1 MRKIDP
7 PSGRWMLRVLDRG
20 RARKGPRQTRMDVT
34 VRPEDHTIAHDKRP
48 GNTNGLQKGPRP
60 RKMLAKRAEAQD
72 LRPSLLGLYKI
83 SLGRYTLPLT
93 FSEEELFFSVP
104 LSPDSPF
111 LVVVSAFVP
120 PL

>member
-1 MRKIDP
+1 MV
-7 PSGRWMLRVLDRG
+7 SGREAV
-20 RARKGPRQTRMDVT
+20 ATT
-34 VRPEDHTIAHDKRP
+34 VRPVSR
-48 GNTNGLQKGPRP
+48 
-60 RKMLAKRAEAQD
+60 RAICVRIEPTPPAPLMNRARERRAGAQD

-83 SLGRYTLPLT
+83 SLGRYTLALT

>member
-1 MRKIDP
+1 VRKE
-7 PSGRWMLRVLDRG
+7 LRAQEANRVKR
-20 RARKGPRQTRMDVT
+20 RAG
-34 VRPEDHTIAHDKRP
+34 
-48 GNTNGLQKGPRP
+48 
-60 RKMLAKRAEAQD
+60 AQD
-72 LRPSLLGLYKI
+72 LRPSLLGLYQI